1 MPPQGYEYMIC
12 KSSQAVQWSGN
23 FTGQI
28 PFVFK
33 VPTGKWIKPRECY
46 MAVKLRI
53 DQLDGAGNHTPLKP
67 ISDGNG
73 NITCYP
79 YISKNPISTLFTT
92 AKCLVNDKLVSNM
105 NELPATNTLFKTIYD
120 TRSMQDTIES
130 TNPIIPQSS
139 SYTAPVI
146 SSITVPTATVL
157 INNAST
163 SASVLVAGT
172 VINGVT
178 ILTNVNVNFT
188 ANQVIASNQVISS
201 PTNIELC
208 YNKGPDGAEVDP
220 ST

>member
-1 MPPQGYEYMIC
+1 MPPQGYEYSIC

-33 VPTGKWIKPRECY
+33 APTGKWIKPRECY

-53 DQLDGAGNHTPLKP
+53 DQWDGVAGDAHHTPLKP

-73 NITCYP
+73 NFTCYP
-79 YISKNPISTLFTT
+79 YISKNCISTLFST

-139 SYTAPVI
+139 SYTAPAI
-146 SSITVPTATVL
+146 SSITVPATQPV
-157 INNAST
+157 ITGAST
-163 SASVLVAGT
+163 SAPVLTAGT
-172 VINGVT
+172 SINGVT
-178 ILTNVNVNFT
+178 IHTAVNVEFAAGDAGAKLT
-188 ANQVIASNQVISS
+188 SV
-201 PTNIELC
+201 TNIVMS
-208 YNKGPDGAEVDP
+208 YNN
-220 ST
+220 